1 MLQSHHGA
9 QSNLHA
15 AWFHKQQRNAIK
27 SASISNAKMWRIINK
42 KVIRCDTSKWYPCR
56 PRLIY
61 KNCVANLCTWIIYFQ
76 VNWRKTCYWFSKPFH
91 FWFIWFDH
99 LTPISFD
106 LLFLTIY
113 CYLLKIVIWILKTF
127 NVLCAV
133 RILV

>member
-42 KVIRCDTSKWYPCR
+42 KVIRCDISKWYPCR

-61 KNCVANLCTWIIYFQ
+61 KNCVANLCTWIIFSSQ
-76 VNWRKTCYWFSKPFH
+76 LKEDMLLVFKTVSFLIYMIWSSNTH
-91 FWFIWFDH
+91 FIWFIVLDN
-99 LTPISFD
+99 
-106 LLFLTIY
+106 LLLSSQNCNLNTKKRSMY
-113 CYLLKIVIWILKTF
+113 SVPWES
-127 NVLCAV
+127 
-133 RILV
+133 